1 MYLVRDMATR
11 WSQHFHEHTQSMLGG
26 GGYCTLLKN
35 VYYGALYFHTGLL
48 KIKKNSKYFLGGRH
62 FILKCHNNRSNA
74 AGKEAGREGR
84 GGREGLQIEYSVY
97 AFDNVDNSGQPFSI
111 WQT

>member
-1 MYLVRDMATR
+1 
-11 WSQHFHEHTQSMLGG
+11 MLSFSRAYTEYARGRG
-26 GGYCTLLKN
+26 FNGYCTLLKN

-48 KIKKNSKYFLGGRH
+48 KINNLSKYFLGGRE
-62 FILKCHNNRSNA
+62 
-74 AGKEAGREGR
+74 GEGREGGEEGRR

-111 WQT
+111 